1 MAIGWLSVLKL
12 VPWNDVISNAPK
24 LASEAKKLWST
35 VAKTPPTAEPA
46 PTKAKSSSSPDS
58 QSLALLQADLE
69 LVIAEVADLHKQ
81 MLESSQLIKALADQ
95 NTQLIRRMEV
105 QRIRTRWLAGIAA
118 VLGVVVVIN
127 LVITL
132 TP

>member
-1 MAIGWLSVLKL
+1 MALGWLSVLKF
-12 VPWNDVISNAPK
+12 VPWNDVISNAPR
-24 LASEAKKLWST
+24 LANEAKKLWST
-35 VAKTPPTAEPA
+35 VAKTPPTAEPSPA
-46 PTKAKSSSSPDS
+46 KAKPSSSPDS
-58 QSLALLQADLE
+58 QSLARLQADLE
-69 LVIAEVADLHKQ
+69 LVITEVTDLHKQ
-81 MLESSQLIKALADQ
+81 MLESSQLLKALADQ

>member
-12 VPWNDVISNAPK
+12 VPWSDVISNAPR
-24 LASEAKKLWST
+24 LANEAKKLWST
-35 VAKTPPTAEPA
+35 VAKTPPTAEPP
-46 PTKAKSSSSPDS
+46 PTRAKSFSSPDS
-58 QSLALLQADLE
+58 QPLALLQADLE
-69 LVIAEVADLHKQ
+69 LVITEVTDLHKQ
-81 MLESSQLIKALADQ
+81 MLESSQLLKALADQ

>member
-35 VAKTPPTAEPA
+35 VAKTPPTAEPS
-46 PTKAKSSSSPDS
+46 PAKGKPLHSSDS

-69 LVIAEVADLHKQ
+69 LVIAEVTDLHKQ

-118 VLGVVVVIN
+118 VLGVVAVVNLVIN
-127 LVITL
+127 L

>member
-12 VPWNDVISNAPK
+12 VPWNEVISNAPR
-24 LASEAKKLWST
+24 LANEAKKLWST
-35 VAKTPPTAEPA
+35 VAKTPPTAEPS
-46 PTKAKSSSSPDS
+46 PTQAKPSHSPDS

-69 LVIAEVADLHKQ
+69 LVITEVTDLHKH
-81 MLESSQLIKALADQ
+81 MLESSQLLKALADQ
-95 NTQLIRRMEV
+95 NTQLIRRIEV
-105 QRIRTRWLAGIAA
+105 QRIRTLWLAGIAA
-118 VLGVVVVIN
+118 VLGVVAVVN

>member
-1 MAIGWLSVLKL
+1 MAIGWLSVLKW
-12 VPWNDVISNAPK
+12 VPWNDVISNAPR

-35 VAKTPPTAEPA
+35 VAKTPPTAEPS
-46 PTKAKSSSSPDS
+46 PTKPSISLDS

-69 LVIAEVADLHKQ
+69 LVITEVTDLHKQ

-95 NTQLIRRMEV
+95 NTQLIRRIEV
-105 QRIRTRWLAGIAA
+105 QRIRTLWLVGIAA

>member
-12 VPWNDVISNAPK
+12 VPWNEVISNAPK

-35 VAKTPPTAEPA
+35 VAKTPPTAEPSPA
-46 PTKAKSSSSPDS
+46 KAKPFAASDS

-69 LVIAEVADLHKQ
+69 LVITEVTDLHKQ
-81 MLESSQLIKALADQ
+81 MLESSQLLRALADQ
-95 NTQLIRRMEV
+95 NTQLIKRMEV
-105 QRIRTRWLAGIAA
+105 QRIRMRWLAGIAA

-132 TP
+132 TT

>member
-1 MAIGWLSVLKL
+1 MAIGWLSVLKW
-12 VPWNDVISNAPK
+12 VPWNEVISNAPR
-24 LASEAKKLWST
+24 LANEAKKLWST
-35 VAKTPPTAEPA
+35 VAKTPPTAEPS
-46 PTKAKSSSSPDS
+46 PTKASYSLDS

-69 LVIAEVADLHKQ
+69 LVITEVTDLHKQ

-95 NTQLIRRMEV
+95 NTQLIRRIEM
-105 QRIRTRWLAGIAA
+105 QRIRTLWLAGITA
-118 VLGVVVVIN
+118 VLGVVAVIN

>member
-1 MAIGWLSVLKL
+1 MAIGWLSVLKW
-12 VPWNDVISNAPK
+12 VPWNEVISNAPR
-24 LASEAKKLWST
+24 LANEAKKLWST
-35 VAKTPPTAEPA
+35 VAKTPPAAEPS
-46 PTKAKSSSSPDS
+46 PTKPSISFDS

-69 LVIAEVADLHKQ
+69 LVITEVTDLHKQ

-95 NTQLIRRMEV
+95 NTQLIRRIEV
-105 QRIRTRWLAGIAA
+105 QRIRTLWLAGIAA
-118 VLGVVVVIN
+118 VLGVVAVIN